1 MIATAELVVPK
12 SIPMTGPRTFLSASS
27 EYFLTKDE
35 PSGVRR
41 SCADRVAED
50 VARGR
55 ALDNLEDNMFA
66 VAAMVGGYL
75 DDG

>member
-41 SCADRVAED
+41 RFADRVAED

-55 ALDNLEDNMFA
+55 ALDNLEANIFV
-66 VAAMVGGYL
+66 VATREAGI
-75 DDG
+75 